1 MRIIKVNL
9 TDRTIEESEF
19 RQSDY
24 GFFGGRGLVAKFLT
38 DYCDPLCDA
47 LGPENPLIFT
57 TGYFT
62 GTILPTS
69 NRLSVGAKSPLTG
82 GIKESNSG
90 GTFARRMTDHQIK
103 VIMFQGQSPDWVYL
117 YINKEGQPEL
127 KDASQFVGMNNYPIG
142 MALRELYNDRIAIA
156 SIGPG
161 GEHLAQVSS
170 IMVTE
175 MNSGLPCRAAARGGL
190 GSVMGSKHLK
200 CIVIEHA
207 DDPYYVK
214 LPPKQDEEFRELN
227 KKIVAA
233 IQSNP
238 LTGQTMPMY
247 GSAAGVDTTGKMGAL
262 PWNNFSG
269 KFTPNWERIGTQQWR
284 ENLIGHGGHGTI
296 ACQPSCIVRCSNEY
310 CDKNG
315 NYLSAGI
322 EYETVAL
329 CGSNIGVFDTDVICT
344 LDRLC
349 DDMGL
354 DTIDIGCAIGVA
366 MDQGVLP
373 FGDGEGAINMVRTM
387 FDPDSKWGP
396 VLMNGCAAMAD
407 ALGVPESQGKKRV
420 PVSKR
425 QAFAAYDPRVI
436 RGYGLSWERGPM
448 GADHTAGSAATY
460 IPNMTP
466 EMQADIV
473 LAATCTCDCFMCL
486 FPWAA
491 VNYNKEARPA
501 IERMA
506 GILAGMEEGPE
517 VGMIDRNG
525 MQILQM
531 EYAFNAKAGIVHEN
545 DRFYGGEDNFMYNE
559 PAEATKAPFWSVQ
572 KGPLP
577 APPTPPTPPAAPAKP
592 EEKKDAEGEKK
603 ASEGEKQA

>member
-9 TDRTIEESEF
+9 TEHTIREEEF

-24 GFFGGRGLVAKFLT
+24 GFFGGRGLIARFLT
-38 DYCDPLCDA
+38 DYCDPTCDA

-57 TGYFT
+57 TGFFT

-69 NRLSVGAKSPLTG
+69 NRLSIGAKSPLTG

-90 GTFARRMTDHQIK
+90 GTFARRMTDHEIK
-103 VIMFQGQSPDWVYL
+103 LLMFEGQSADWTYL
-117 YINKEGQPEL
+117 YIDQNGRPEL
-127 KDASQFVGMNNYPIG
+127 RDASPFVGMNNYPIG
-142 MALRELYNDRIAIA
+142 VAMRERYNDRIAIA

-161 GEHLAQVSS
+161 GEQQGLVSS

-175 MNSGLPCRAAARGGL
+175 MNSGLPCRAAARGGM
-190 GSVMGSKHLK
+190 GAVMGSKRLK
-200 CIVIEHA
+200 AVVIEHA
-207 DDPYYVK
+207 EHPYYVK
-214 LPPKQDEEFRELN
+214 LPPERDAEFRELN

-233 IQSNP
+233 IQGNP
-238 LTGQTMPMY
+238 LTGQTMPLY

-269 KFTPNWERIGTQQWR
+269 KFTPNWERIGTKQWR

-296 ACQPSCIVRCSNEY
+296 PCQPGCIVRCSNEY

-366 MDQGVLP
+366 MDQGVLA

-396 VLMNGCAAMAD
+396 ILKNGCAAIAD
-407 ALGVPESQGKKRV
+407 ALGVPELAGKKRV

-448 GADHTAGSAATY
+448 GADHTAGSAATF
-460 IPNMTP
+460 IPTLTP
-466 EMQADIV
+466 EQQADMT

-506 GILAGMEEGPE
+506 GILAGMDEGPA

-525 MQILQM
+525 MQILQL

-559 PAEATKAPFWSVQ
+559 PAEATKAAFWSVQ
-572 KGPLP
+572 NGPLP
-577 APPTPPTPPAAPAKP
+577 KPPAPPAPPAAPAQP
-592 EEKKDAEGEKK
+592 AGEKK
-603 ASEGEKQA
+603 A